1 MLHLIRH
8 CCISITQHSIHRRCN
23 ISYQKHGASAF
34 EIGDWTC
41 EMACV
46 GEGCVVVWVSAVQSC
61 ECVELVLV
69 LCCVVLV
76 LVLLRLKV
84 IWSAVLC
91 SGGGGTICI
100 FICNFGVQIRMRWS
114 TKQYLLRWWYR
125 CIIIIITIV
134 TCFTLFFHVLVCF
147 VITTVVFC
155 FVMTC
160 TSQHCSSCNYNR
172 LLPALFLSSSS
183 SFFSLSSP
191 FCSLICF
198 RLWDWSVAFANQ
210 RGSLSSE

>member
-41 EMACV
+41 
-46 GEGCVVVWVSAVQSC
+46 
-61 ECVELVLV
+61 
-69 LCCVVLV
+69 
-76 LVLLRLKV
+76 
-84 IWSAVLC
+84 
-91 SGGGGTICI
+91 GGGTICI